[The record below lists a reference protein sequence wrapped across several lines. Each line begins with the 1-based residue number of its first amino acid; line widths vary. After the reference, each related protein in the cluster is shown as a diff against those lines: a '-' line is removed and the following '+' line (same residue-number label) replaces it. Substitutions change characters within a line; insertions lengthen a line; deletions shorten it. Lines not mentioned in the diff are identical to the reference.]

1 MWRGAGQIMNR
12 PRYETER
19 DRANERIV
27 AEALRERGYELM
39 KLNPTYRLD
48 CAIIKDGQPRG
59 FVEIKARTF
68 GMNRFSTALINLHKV
83 IAARQL
89 SFETNLPS
97 YMVVL
102 YQDALARISFAED
115 FELGVFEGRN
125 DRDDPMDRDLVAHFP
140 ISRFMIV
147 SQR

>member
-1 MWRGAGQIMNR
+1 VTR
-12 PRYETER
+12 PRYESAH
-19 DRANERIV
+19 DRQNEQIV
-27 AEALRERGYELM
+27 SDALRERGYELM

-48 CAIIKDGQPRG
+48 CAIIKDGVPVG

-68 GMNRFSTALINLHKV
+68 EMNKFSTALVNLHKV
-83 IAARQL
+83 MAARQL
-89 SFETNLPS
+89 TFETNLPS

-102 YQDALARISFAED
+102 YKDALARISFAED
-115 FELGVFEGRN
+115 FELGVFRGRN
-125 DRDDPMDRDLVAHFP
+125 DRDDPMDRDLMAHFP